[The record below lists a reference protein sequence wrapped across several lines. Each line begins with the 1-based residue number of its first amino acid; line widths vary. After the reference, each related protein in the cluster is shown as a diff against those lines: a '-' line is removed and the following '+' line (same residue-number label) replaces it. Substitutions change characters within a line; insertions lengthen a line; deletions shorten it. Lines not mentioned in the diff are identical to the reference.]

1 MFISVIKYPKTA
13 KLHKYVS
20 KNVWANDFIEFKCS
34 ELTQKTTTTYNPLDG
49 LRAQEEVFTIETPV
63 TIDYKPNDRIVFEGK
78 LYTIENVSF
87 REIYE
92 QSNHKFKSANL
103 RVYELRLKRG

>member
-1 MFISVIKYPKTA
+1 MFISTAKYPKTS

-20 KNVWANDFIEFKCS
+20 KNVWSIDFQEFKCS

-49 LRAQEEVFTIETPV
+49 LRTQEELFTIETPV
-63 TIDYKPNDRIVFEGK
+63 TLDYKPTDKIIFEGK
-78 LYTIENVSF
+78 QYTIDNVSY

-92 QSNHKFKSANL
+92 ESNHKFKSANL